1 MQPEAER
8 TIIASVAVD
17 QSVITIDRLFDY
29 IVPAHLVGKALTG
42 SRALVPFGAG
52 NSKKTGM
59 IVKLREDAV
68 SPRMKYI
75 IDVLDTEPVLTDKM
89 LALAAYIRE
98 HTFCTWYSAIK
109 GAAAAGY
116 QF

>member
-42 SRALVPFGAG
+42 SRALVRCRQLEKDRYD
-52 NSKKTGM
+52 SKAARRRS
-59 IVKLREDAV
+59 VAEDEI
-68 SPRMKYI
+68 YN
-75 IDVLDTEPVLTDKM
+75 
-89 LALAAYIRE
+89 
-98 HTFCTWYSAIK
+98 
-109 GAAAAGY
+109 
-116 QF
+116 